1 MEKNQLSIE
10 QKKVTEEE
18 IDEEEGQQIDDQEEI
33 LVIDQVILE
42 EHDLLMVQAIQKEN
56 FEIDLHIQE
65 EMVIS
70 RLTLE
75 KNSEIKKRLHQK
87 KILEQHPRMW
97 RKKVIDQKE
106 SLDPKKTSE
115 LHPRM
120 WVKKISELK
129 RASEITHREKVSKNK
144 TTNHYD

>member
-1 MEKNQLSIE
+1 MGKNQLSIE
-10 QKKVTEEE
+10 QKRVTEEE
-18 IDEEEGQQIDDQEEI
+18 IDEEEGPQIDDQEEI
-33 LVIDQVILE
+33 LAIDQVILE
-42 EHDLLMVQAIQKEN
+42 EHDLLVVQAIQKEN

-75 KNSEIKKRLHQK
+75 KNSEIKKTFSTK
-87 KILEQHPRMW
+87 KKNSEHHTRMW

-129 RASEITHREKVSKNK
+129 RASEITHLDRDANK
-144 TTNHYD
+144 SFNHS